1 MIARSIWPSFLT
13 LVKVKGKETGEVP
26 AFDLCF
32 EGASDWSIKIY
43 RKNLYYLCI
52 ECWLFCVLCFH
63 HLTTCIVFDFLIYA
77 DWGSQIQYST
87 WCENWFEHIFSEVF
101 HQAQWLN
108 DDASPKHNKWP
119 ATFKSRVP
127 LSIATPY
134 SKWESNHIVK
144 KYLKDDQFFPLPL
157 PALAC
162 VFRSRI
168 CECVNQIW
176 SWLQKQE
183 HTPMFPDAPLQH
195 SVFQPANESLSWI
208 PLSAKK
214 IINVIA
220 PSTHA
225 YNSPIPP
232 SIIAT
237 S

>member
-1 MIARSIWPSFLT
+1 MEPNKKKALNLFPKTRQLLGSTHNCKEHLT
-13 LVKVKGKETGEVP
+13 QFSHIGQSQRKGNRGSP
-26 AFDLCF
+26 CF
-32 EGASDWSIKIY
+32 WFVLWRGFWLIYINIY

-52 ECWLFCVLCFH
+52 ECSLFCVLCFH

-77 DWGSQIQYST
+77 DWGSQIQSST
-87 WCENWFEHIFSEVF
+87 LGENWFEHIFSEVF

-183 HTPMFPDAPLQH
+183 HTPMFPDAPL
-195 SVFQPANESLSWI
+195 L
-208 PLSAKK
+208 
-214 IINVIA
+214 
-220 PSTHA
+220 
-225 YNSPIPP
+225 
-232 SIIAT
+232 
-237 S
+237 